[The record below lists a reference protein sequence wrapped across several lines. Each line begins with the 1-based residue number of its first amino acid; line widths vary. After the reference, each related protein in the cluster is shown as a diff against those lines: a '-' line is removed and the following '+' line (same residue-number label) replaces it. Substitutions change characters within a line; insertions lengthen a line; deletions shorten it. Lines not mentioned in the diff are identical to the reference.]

1 MTEQQSINLGSTQA
15 PYWEFTKT
23 LAAGEIWKLDYVT
36 DSFHLLEVSA
46 LNALFVSFGGSMI
59 ETPFSA
65 GMGYKLT
72 EPVQFIQLYNRSA
85 GAITVH
91 FAVGIG
97 NIRDDRLTISGN
109 VNTVINGN
117 TGFSKI
123 TAGSATGA
131 HNYTVPANS
140 EVSLMVTGNSITV
153 NYSAGNVAITNMVLP
168 EGSTW
173 QTTIATAGTLAITG
187 TGSYNYQ
194 IGSY

>member
-1 MTEQQSINLGSTQA
+1 MAEQQIINLGSTQA

-23 LAAGEIWKLDYVT
+23 LKAGEIWKLDYVT
-36 DSFHLLEVSA
+36 DSFHLLDVSA

-117 TGFSKI
+117 TGFSTI
-123 TAGSATGA
+123 SAGSATGA

-140 EVSLMVTGNSITV
+140 QVSLMVTNDSITV
-153 NYSAGNVAITNMVLP
+153 NYNSGNVAISNMVLP
-168 EGSTW
+168 DGAIW

-187 TGSYNYQ
+187 NGSYNYE